1 MRVRPSIQT
10 RLTAALLALALAV
23 LGFGHQH
30 APAAPADPMLVAYL
44 QMGGS
49 LDDLCI
55 EGGDVPQAMAQ
66 DCPVCTL
73 AQAMALSPEAGQSG
87 LSLRIA
93 RIEPP
98 RAGHLLASHHTPRA
112 PPARGPP
119 VALV

>member
-1 MRVRPSIQT
+1 MLARPTLQS

-30 APAAPADPMLVAYL
+30 GPAAPTDPTLAAYL

-55 EGGDVPQAMAQ
+55 EGGDAPHGMAQ

-73 AQAMALSPEAGQSG
+73 ASGMALSPEVGQSG
-87 LSLRIA
+87 LSLRMA
-93 RIEPP
+93 RIDLP
-98 RAGHLLASHHTPRA
+98 RAGHLLAGHHTPRA

-119 VALV
+119 LALA

>member
-1 MRVRPSIQT
+1 MRVRSIIQT

-30 APAAPADPMLVAYL
+30 APATPADPMLVAYV

-55 EGGDVPQAMAQ
+55 EGSEVPQGMAQ

-73 AQAMALSPEAGQSG
+73 AQGMALSPEAVQSG

-98 RAGHLLASHHTPRA
+98 RAGHLLADHHTPRA

-119 VALV
+119 VTLV

>member
-1 MRVRPSIQT
+1 MSLKPIFRN
-10 RLTAALLALALAV
+10 RLIAALLALALV
-23 LGFGHQH
+23 FLGFGHQH
-30 APAAPADPMLVAYL
+30 APSAPSDPMLAAYL
-44 QMGGS
+44 QAGGS
-49 LDDLCI
+49 LDDLCLDLKDAP
-55 EGGDVPQAMAQ
+55 GDRVQ

-73 AQAMALSPEAGQSG
+73 AQAMALLPAAGQSG

-98 RAGHLLASHHTPRA
+98 RAGHLLAGHHTPRA

>member
-1 MRVRPSIQT
+1 MPLRPTFLT

-30 APAAPADPMLVAYL
+30 APAMPSDPMLAAYL

-49 LDDLCI
+49 LDDLCMDL
-55 EGGDVPQAMAQ
+55 EDAPQGMAQ

-73 AQAMALSPEAGQSG
+73 AQGMALVPELVQSG
-87 LSLRIA
+87 LPLRIA
-93 RIEPP
+93 RIDPP
-98 RAGHLLASHHTPRA
+98 RAGHLLANHHTPRA

-119 VALV
+119 ATLA

>member
-1 MRVRPSIQT
+1 MPVRPTFQT

-23 LGFGHQH
+23 LGFGHRL
-30 APAAPADPMLVAYL
+30 APAAPMDPMLAAYM

-49 LDDLCI
+49 LDNLCI
-55 EGGDVPQAMAQ
+55 EGDDAPHGMAQ

-73 AQAMALSPEAGQSG
+73 VHGMALLPEADQSG
-87 LSLRIA
+87 VSQRIT
-93 RIEPP
+93 RIEPS

-119 VALV
+119 VTLV

>member
-1 MRVRPSIQT
+1 MRVRSTIQT
-10 RLTAALLALALAV
+10 RLTAALLALALAL

-30 APAAPADPMLVAYL
+30 APAAPADPMLAAYL

-55 EGGDVPQAMAQ
+55 EGGDVPQAMTQ
-66 DCPVCTL
+66 DCPICTL
-73 AQAMALSPEAGQSG
+73 AQGMALSPEAGQSG

-98 RAGHLLASHHTPRA
+98 RAGHLLVGHHTPRA
-112 PPARGPP
+112 PPARGSP

>member
-1 MRVRPSIQT
+1 MRVRSTFQT

-30 APAAPADPMLVAYL
+30 APAASADPMLAGYV

-55 EGGDVPQAMAQ
+55 EGGNAPQGMAQ

-73 AQAMALSPEAGQSG
+73 AQGMALSPEAGQSG
-87 LSLRIA
+87 LSQRIA
-93 RIEPP
+93 RIDPP
-98 RAGHLLASHHTPRA
+98 RAGHLLAGHHTPRA